1 MRSNYFFIFA
11 MCFAVS
17 LLPNAV
23 LAQEDSNTIAYGDT
37 VVGEITNREFEIE
50 YTFTGKADDVVVI
63 EMHQVDV
70 LGDLDHPVI
79 MVLDTEYN
87 PLWDTGSY
95 GSAVLAAML
104 PYDGEYVILATRS
117 DGRAGDSVGE
127 YTLTISNLPL
137 LEAGVPVEGDVSS
150 EGVVYYAVD
159 ATKGPFTINYA
170 KTSGDFF
177 PEIVVNDISEAELDD
192 IASMTG
198 TFVSGSMTI
207 DPAYANGDVLVILL
221 HEGLWDWNYDEIR
234 ATYTLTIE
242 Q

>member
-87 PLWDTGSY
+87 PL
-95 GSAVLAAML
+95 
-104 PYDGEYVILATRS
+104 
-117 DGRAGDSVGE
+117 
-127 YTLTISNLPL
+127 
-137 LEAGVPVEGDVSS
+137 
-150 EGVVYYAVD
+150 
-159 ATKGPFTINYA
+159 
-170 KTSGDFF
+170 
-177 PEIVVNDISEAELDD
+177 
-192 IASMTG
+192 
-198 TFVSGSMTI
+198 
-207 DPAYANGDVLVILL
+207 
-221 HEGLWDWNYDEIR
+221 
-234 ATYTLTIE
+234 
-242 Q
+242 